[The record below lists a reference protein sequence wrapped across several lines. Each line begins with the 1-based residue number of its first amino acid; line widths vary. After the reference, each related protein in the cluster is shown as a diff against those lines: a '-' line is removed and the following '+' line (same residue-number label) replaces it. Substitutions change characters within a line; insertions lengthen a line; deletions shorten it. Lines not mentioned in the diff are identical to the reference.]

1 MAPSARIGEV
11 SLTDKVDRRIK
22 RTQKLLQEALIEL
35 TLEKG
40 FDDVT
45 IRDITDRA
53 DVGYTTF
60 FRHYPDKE
68 ALLAD
73 VLNFMSEEFR
83 QYITPHSIFTSPQK
97 TGTLLFEYVREN
109 RDLSRVLLNS
119 TNTMALLRPVQ
130 EIGLQEA
137 AEMFNAAVEGDVP
150 IELAVSH
157 LMTSLVMLIRWWLD
171 HEMPYSPERMGEIA
185 AELIILPVL
194 ETVQNPRARAQ
205 ADP

>member
-1 MAPSARIGEV
+1 MWDTPLS
-11 SLTDKVDRRIK
+11 
-22 RTQKLLQEALIEL
+22 
-35 TLEKG
+35 
-40 FDDVT
+40 
-45 IRDITDRA
+45 
-53 DVGYTTF
+53 

-68 ALLAD
+68 ALLLD
-73 VLNFMSEEFR
+73 VLYLMREEVR
-83 QYITPHSIFTSPQK
+83 EYLAPHSIVTAPQK
-97 TGTLLFEYVREN
+97 SGTLLFEFVREN
-109 RDLSRVLLNS
+109 RDLARVLLNS

-150 IELAVSH
+150 IDLAVSH

-185 AELIILPVL
+185 AELIILPVI
-194 ETVQNPRARAQ
+194 ETVQNPSSSAE